1 MNSNNINNYIL
12 DLENE
17 NNNLKKNNDEL
28 NYKNNEYKEEL
39 EILKKINDE
48 LNYKNNEYKEELEN
62 LIKVSIITNLNKQLK
77 EKQDFITI
85 LDNEIRLL
93 KIKLKNNIVPD
104 HNHVTNLDTNVVPDS
119 NVVPDPDIVPNPT
132 KKSKTKR
139 ECQIIKYKNKEYLLD
154 IKTNLVFDIDDKK
167 LSNNV
172 GSLINGKIKLN
183 K

>member
-39 EILKKINDE
+39 E
-48 LNYKNNEYKEELEN
+48 N

-77 EKQDFITI
+77 EKQDLIII
-85 LDNEIRLL
+85 LNNEIRLL

-104 HNHVTNLDTNVVPDS
+104 HNNVTNLDTNMVPD
-119 NVVPDPDIVPNPT
+119 NHLDTNIVPDHNLDTTIIPDPNTVLNHT

>member
-17 NNNLKKNNDEL
+17 NSNLKKNNDEL
-28 NYKNNEYKEEL
+28 NYKNNEYRKEL
-39 EILKKINDE
+39 EILKKNNDE

-77 EKQDFITI
+77 EKQDLITI

-93 KIKLKNNIVPD
+93 KIKLKNNVVPD
-104 HNHVTNLDTNVVPDS
+104 SAIIHNPNVVPDS
-119 NVVPDPDIVPNPT
+119 NVVPNPT